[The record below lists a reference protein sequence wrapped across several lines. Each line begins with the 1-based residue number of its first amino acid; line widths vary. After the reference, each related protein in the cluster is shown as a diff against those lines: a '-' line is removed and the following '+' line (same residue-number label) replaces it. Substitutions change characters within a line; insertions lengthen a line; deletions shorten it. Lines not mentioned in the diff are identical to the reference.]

1 MARNHPQDT
10 PELFSTEPSNP
21 KRSGIASAATE
32 FDVRLGDC
40 VAGMAELPAEC
51 VDVVVTSPPYNL
63 GIRYRTHQDGGPRD
77 EYLEWSDRCLE
88 AVRRVLKPDG
98 SLFLNIGAA
107 PANPW
112 LPHEVI
118 LRVRDRFVLQNTIH
132 WVKSITVQPRN
143 GPEVSAGH
151 FKPLQGTRFLNDC
164 HEYIFH

>member
-1 MARNHPQDT
+1 MARNDPRET
-10 PELFSTEPSNP
+10 SELFSAEPSMP
-21 KRSGIASAATE
+21 TRKGIPSAATE

-77 EYLEWSDRCLE
+77 EYLEWSDCWLTG
-88 AVRRVLKPDG
+88 VLRVLKPDG

-118 LRVRDRFVLQNTIH
+118 LRVRD
-132 WVKSITVQPRN
+132 
-143 GPEVSAGH
+143 
-151 FKPLQGTRFLNDC
+151 
-164 HEYIFH
+164 